1 MDYGTLTDNNGRKSD
16 FRNVIVVMTTN
27 AGAESMTRASIGFTQ
42 QDHSTDGAEIMKRM
56 FTPEFRNR
64 LDAIIQFHAL
74 DTVIIAG
81 VVDKFLVELQAQL
94 DDKRVVIE
102 VDELARKWLAEH
114 GYDKHMGARPMAR
127 LIQENLKKPLAE
139 KILFGELANG
149 GGHVDITVENNK
161 IVLHVEAMEKQTAT
175 PA

>member
-1 MDYGTLTDNNGRKSD
+1 
-16 FRNVIVVMTTN
+16 
-27 AGAESMTRASIGFTQ
+27 
-42 QDHSTDGAEIMKRM
+42 MKRM

-64 LDAIIQFHAL
+64 LDAIIQFRSL
-74 DTVIIAG
+74 DPVIIAG

-94 DDKRVVIE
+94 DDKHVVIE
-102 VDELARKWLAEH
+102 VDELARKWLAER
-114 GYDKHMGARPMAR
+114 GYDKQMGARPMAR

-149 GGHVDITVENNK
+149 GGHVDITVENNV
-161 IVLHVEAMEKQTAT
+161 IVLHVEEVEKNAAT